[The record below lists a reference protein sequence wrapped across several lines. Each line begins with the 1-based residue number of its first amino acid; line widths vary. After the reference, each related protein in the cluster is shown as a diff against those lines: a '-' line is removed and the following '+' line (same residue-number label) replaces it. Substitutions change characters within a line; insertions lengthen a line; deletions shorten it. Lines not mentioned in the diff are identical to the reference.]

1 MRSVQVLI
9 VDDHALFRRT
19 VQFLIQSRPEYRVC
33 GEAGDGIEAVEKV
46 RQLRPDLVLMDI
58 NMPRMNGL
66 EATRIIRRESLDC
79 NIVILTQNDAR
90 VAREQ
95 ARSIDAS
102 GFVAKSDLT
111 RDLFSEMRGYQWK
124 TIAACVKQ
132 KPQMPTLSPGAVC

>member
-19 VQFLIQSRPEYRVC
+19 VQFLIESRLEYRVC

-66 EATRIIRRESLDC
+66 EATRIIRRDSPDC

-124 TIAACVKQ
+124 TIAAWVKQ